1 MANLAKAPEELGP
14 VGESVPSLFME
25 RVQANPSKEAF
36 RAPNPDDSWRSV
48 TWQEFYD
55 DVEQLAGGLLSL
67 GLELEQRVGIS
78 SNTRFEWI
86 EADFA
91 VMMAGGATTTVYPST
106 NTDDVVYILLDSHT
120 RIVFAEDDSQVAK
133 LRESRDQLPAITK
146 VIVFDGTT
154 DGDWVISMDDLRALG
169 SEFLAANPGAVK
181 ERAEQV
187 TSENLATL
195 IYTSGT
201 TGRPKGV
208 ELTHGNWAYEGAAM
222 RDLNLFTPDDMHFL
236 WLPLAHS
243 FGKVLMMAQ
252 LSIGFPTAVDGRL
265 PKIIENLP
273 VVQPTMVAMVPRL
286 LEKIYVGVANKI
298 HEEGGVKAKMFDWAF
313 TVGNEATTKE
323 VAGEKVGGTLAFK
336 RNIANKLVFPKVR
349 ERMGGNIRYFISGS
363 AALSKDIATWFYT
376 AGMPVLEGYGLT
388 ETSAASSVMRPNS
401 VRFGSFQ
408 PLPGTEMMIASD
420 GEILIRGG
428 GIMRGYRNLPE
439 ANAEVF
445 PGDGWFAS
453 GDIGE
458 IDEKGRVRITDRKKD
473 LVKTSGGK
481 YIAPSAIESQFK
493 AVCGLA
499 GNMVVHANDRN
510 FASALITLDPDAA
523 AAWAAE
529 HGKSGAALSDIA
541 KDPEMIK
548 EIQASID
555 ELNSKLNKWETI
567 KKFVILDRD
576 FTVEEGELTPS
587 LKVKRKVV
595 EERNRDIL
603 DAMYK

>member
-1 MANLAKAPEELGP
+1 
-14 VGESVPSLFME
+14 
-25 RVQANPSKEAF
+25 
-36 RAPNPDDSWRSV
+36 
-48 TWQEFYD
+48 
-55 DVEQLAGGLLSL
+55 
-67 GLELEQRVGIS
+67 
-78 SNTRFEWI
+78 
-86 EADFA
+86 
-91 VMMAGGATTTVYPST
+91 
-106 NTDDVVYILLDSHT
+106 
-120 RIVFAEDDSQVAK
+120 
-133 LRESRDQLPAITK
+133 
-146 VIVFDGTT
+146 
-154 DGDWVISMDDLRALG
+154 
-169 SEFLAANPGAVK
+169 
-181 ERAEQV
+181 
-187 TSENLATL
+187 
-195 IYTSGT
+195 
-201 TGRPKGV
+201 
-208 ELTHGNWAYEGAAM
+208 
-222 RDLNLFTPDDMHFL
+222 MHFL

-252 LSIGFPTAVDGRL
+252 LTIGFPTAVDGRL
-265 PKIIENLP
+265 TKIIENLP

-286 LEKIYVGVANKI
+286 LEKVYIGVANKV

-336 RNIANKLVFPKVR
+336 RNLANKLVFPKVR

-428 GIMRGYRNLPE
+428 GVMRGYRNLPE

-493 AVCGLA
+493 AVCGLS
-499 GNMVVHANDRN
+499 GNMVVHANGPQLRQCVDHARPRRCGGVGGRTRQVWRRDVRHRQGPGDDQGDPGVDR
-510 FASALITLDPDAA
+510 
-523 AAWAAE
+523 
-529 HGKSGAALSDIA
+529 
-541 KDPEMIK
+541 
-548 EIQASID
+548 
-555 ELNSKLNKWETI
+555 
-567 KKFVILDRD
+567 
-576 FTVEEGELTPS
+576 
-587 LKVKRKVV
+587 
-595 EERNRDIL
+595 
-603 DAMYK
+603 